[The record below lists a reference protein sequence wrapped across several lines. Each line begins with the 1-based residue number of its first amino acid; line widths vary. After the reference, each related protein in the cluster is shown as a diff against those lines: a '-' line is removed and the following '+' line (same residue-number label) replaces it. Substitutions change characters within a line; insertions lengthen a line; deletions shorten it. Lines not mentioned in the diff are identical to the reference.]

1 MERREQIERAANRLR
16 DEWMLT
22 LRELDRRRVE
32 TLSVEGVKAA
42 LQRHPRAVLAVAGGA
57 VVLVGGG
64 VSWALVRKHRRERHP
79 AQRRMRALSRAWQ
92 HPERLATRAP
102 DQPGGQLVVRK
113 VLIASLTTLG
123 VQLATRLMRQ
133 AVPAKGLKSV

>member
-32 TLSVEGVKAA
+32 TLSVEGLKAA
-42 LQRHPRAVLAVAGGA
+42 LQRHPRALLASASGA
-57 VVLVGGG
+57 VVLLGGG
-64 VSWALVRKHRRERHP
+64 LTWKVLRQRRRARHP

-133 AVPAKGLKSV
+133 AVPVKVLKSV